1 MEFHFGFKWRLFYNG
16 LNAQTRTIVDAA
28 SNGVLMSKTY
38 NEAYAFL
45 ERMASN
51 NYQLP
56 TERVPAGRRI
66 ADVHEVSEITYLT
79 AQIASLVNTLNN
91 Q

>member
-1 MEFHFGFKWRLFYNG
+1 METFYNG

-28 SNGVLMSKTY
+28 SNGALMSKTY
-38 NEAYAFL
+38 NEAYALL

-51 NYQLP
+51 NYQWP

-66 ADVHEVSEITYLT
+66 AGVHEVSEITSLT

-91 Q
+91 QQASHH